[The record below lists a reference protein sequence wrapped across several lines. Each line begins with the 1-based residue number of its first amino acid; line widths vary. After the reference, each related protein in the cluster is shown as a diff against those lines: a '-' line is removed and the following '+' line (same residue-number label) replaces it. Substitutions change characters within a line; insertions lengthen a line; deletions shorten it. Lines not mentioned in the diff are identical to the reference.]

1 MLSQALKAGK
11 IVCGPG
17 IDSRSFSLSVI
28 IRPKPQDGI
37 HQDPGHSLTA
47 GVSSLIAAEREVS
60 AHADPVQSDQ
70 IQSLLETG
78 LASPCR
84 RRLSAAMRELGVGFT
99 FLLLIFSRSKNK
111 MCYNFHL

>member
-70 IQSLLETG
+70 IQSLETG
-78 LASPCR
+78 LASPSR
-84 RRLSAAMRELGVGFT
+84 PELSAAMRELGVGFT
-99 FLLLIFSRSKNK
+99 FLLLIFSRSKK

>member
-1 MLSQALKAGK
+1 M
-11 IVCGPG
+11 VCGPG

-70 IQSLLETG
+70 IQSLETG

-84 RRLSAAMRELGVGFT
+84 RGLSAAMRELGVGFT
-99 FLLLIFSRSKNK
+99 FLLLIFSRSKN
-111 MCYNFHL
+111 